1 MTNREFLNSVIAL
14 ENAPADV
21 KAHAQTELEK
31 LDARNAKRASQPSKT
46 QVANEPLV
54 KAVREYLEKATE
66 PMCSAEIAEAL
77 EMTSNKVAA
86 LLKNIEVEVSEKKF
100 NKRKV
105 KAYALVKG
113 E

>member
-1 MTNREFLNSVIAL
+1 MTNREFFNAVMAI
-14 ENAPADV
+14 ENVSADV
-21 KAHAQTELEK
+21 KAHAENEIAK
-31 LDARNAKRASQPSKT
+31 LDARNAKRASTPSKT

-54 KAVREYLEKATE
+54 KAVREYLAGATE

>member
-1 MTNREFLNSVIAL
+1 MTNREFYNAVIAL
-14 ENAPADV
+14 EEASADV

-46 QVANEPLV
+46 AVANAPLIQ
-54 KAVREYLEKATE
+54 AVREYLKKATE

-77 EMTSNKVAA
+77 ELTSNKVAS
-86 LLKNIEVEVSEKKF
+86 LLKNIEVEVSEKKY

>member
-1 MTNREFLNSVIAL
+1 MTNREFYNAIINSEVS
-14 ENAPADV
+14 ADL
-21 KAHAQTELEK
+21 KAHAENEIAK
-31 LDARNAKRASQPSKT
+31 LDARNAKRASTPSKT
-46 QVANEPLV
+46 AVANAPLIE
-54 KAVREYLEKATE
+54 AVREYLASATE
-66 PMCSAEIAEAL
+66 PMCSAEIAAAL

-86 LLKNIEVEVSEKKF
+86 LLKNIEVEVSEKHY

>member
-1 MTNREFLNSVIAL
+1 MTNREFFNAIINSEVS
-14 ENAPADV
+14 ADL
-21 KAHAQTELEK
+21 KAHAQNEIDK

-46 QVANEPLV
+46 QVANAPLIE
-54 KAVREYLEKATE
+54 AVREYLAGATE
-66 PMCSAEIAEAL
+66 PMCSAEIASAL

-86 LLKNIEVEVSEKKF
+86 LLKNIEVEVSEKHY